1 MTKTQ
6 ILANSI
12 YGISGVTEEER
23 KRITECVIQNMTV
36 NKNKKVYKKPVILKD
51 PINNILPCKITE

>member
-1 MTKTQ
+1 MTVTQ

-12 YGISGVTEEER
+12 YGISGASEEER

-36 NKNKKVYKKPVILKD
+36 NKNKKVYEKPLILKD
-51 PINNILPCKITE
+51 PINNILPCKISK